1 MLNFKIG
8 TNTTVL
14 IFKPRTPSELIRTG
28 VMVAY
33 HSWTLDFIA
42 TDNFL
47 EDVATSKLRGST
59 HGYSTWLRERFT
71 TTNYFSIQYKPKML
85 LVPIRYL
92 PNSLR
97 SFDIS
102 TGDTIPQQNI
112 SLEMCMIQAIRCR
125 DQEVYN
131 RLEILARNP
140 HLLNSAQNIQSFY
153 DIIHPILT
161 AEPIENAIL

>member
-28 VMVAY
+28 IIEAY
-33 HSWTLDFIA
+33 HSWTLDFIS

-47 EDVATSKLRGST
+47 ADVATSKLRGST

-71 TTNYFSIQYKPKML
+71 TTNPFSIQYKPKML

-102 TGDTIPQQNI
+102 TGETIPQQI
-112 SLEMCMIQAIRCR
+112 STLEMCVIQAMRCR

-140 HLLNSAQNIQSFY
+140 HLLNSAQHIRSFY
-153 DIIHPILT
+153 DIIYPILI